1 MGDDVELDSLG
12 QRTALSNGDNVTLL
26 HREAWG
32 AVSVNVL
39 VTLLET
45 TVLLDVVKVITT
57 DNNGALHLG
66 GDDKTLEDLSTNGN
80 ISSEGAL
87 LVDVGSLDGSIRG
100 LDAESDILNPT
111 HRLDLF
117 GVDVAL
123 ACNENGILALVGLF
137 VLYREP
143 PPHDN

>member
-1 MGDDVELDSLG
+1 MSDNVELDSLG
-12 QRTALSNGDNVTLL
+12 QRTALSNGDNITLL
-26 HREAWG
+26 NSEAWR
-32 AVSVNVL
+32 AVSMNVL
-39 VTLLET
+39 VTFLET

-57 DNNGALHLG
+57 DDNGALHLG
-66 GDDKTLEDLSTNGN
+66 GDDKTLKDLSTNGN

-87 LVDVGSLDGSIRG
+87 LIDVSSLDGSIGG

-111 HRLDLF
+111 HGFHLLC
-117 GVDVAL
+117 VDVTL
-123 ACNENGILALVGLF
+123 ARNENGILALVGLF

>member
-26 HREAWG
+26 HGEAWG

-66 GDDKTLEDLSTNGN
+66 GDDKTLEDLSTDGN

-87 LVDVGSLDGSIRG
+87 LVDVGSLDGSIGG
-100 LDAESDILNPT
+100 LDAESDTLNPT
-111 HRLDLF
+111 HGLDLF
-117 GVDVAL
+117 GVDVTL
-123 ACNENGILALVGLF
+123 ARNENGILALVGLF